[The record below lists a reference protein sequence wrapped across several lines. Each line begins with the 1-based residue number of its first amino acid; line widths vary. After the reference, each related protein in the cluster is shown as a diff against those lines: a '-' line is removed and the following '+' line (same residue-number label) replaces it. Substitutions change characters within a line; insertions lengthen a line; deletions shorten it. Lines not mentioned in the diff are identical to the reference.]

1 MTRPKS
7 TLKNPFVTV
16 GYYGPVYFCDRE
28 KETSQLKK
36 NMLNGNSTALISVR
50 RIGKTGLI
58 HHLLNH
64 IPAGWKGIYVDIQE
78 TENLNQFLNKIST
91 SVIQSFSEKSK
102 PGQKIWQ
109 FIKSLRPVVSF
120 DTLTGAPQATFEV
133 KRHEAESNIHA
144 ILLFLEKQNSRILL
158 AIDEFQQILNYP
170 EKNTDAWLRSKI
182 QELNNLFF
190 IFSGSSQHLMKDLFA
205 NPQRP
210 FFRSTHLLKLE
221 KLNKTAYKNFI
232 IKMFSKY
239 NKEIEGQIAE
249 KILEWTEIHT
259 FYVQQLCNRIF
270 SSTVKKVTDESWKEQ
285 AYYLLKEQE
294 PIFFSYRSMLT
305 RGQWNLLKAISR
317 EHKVYHPSS
326 KDFLSKHHLSTSASV
341 LRSLRSLTEYDLI
354 YSDFDENGKVYYD
367 VYDVYFKR
375 WIQDK
380 QK

>member
-305 RGQWNLLKAISR
+305 RGQWNLLKAIAR

>member
-1 MTRPKS
+1 MTRPKN

-16 GYYGPVYFCDRE
+16 GYYGPEYFCDRE
-28 KETSQLKK
+28 KETNQLKQ

-58 HHLLNH
+58 YHLLNQL
-64 IPAGWKGIYVDIQE
+64 PTGWKGIYVDIQE

-102 PGQKIWQ
+102 PGDKIWQ
-109 FIKSLRPVVSF
+109 FIKSLRPVISF
-120 DTLTGAPQATFEV
+120 DTLTGAPKATFEV
-133 KRHEAESNIHA
+133 KQHEAESNIHA

-221 KLNKTAYKNFI
+221 KLNKTTYKNFI

-239 NKEIEGQIAE
+239 NKEIEGQCAE
-249 KILEWTEIHT
+249 KILEWAEIHT

-270 SSTVKKVTDESWKEQ
+270 SSTVKKVTEESWKEQ

-305 RGQWNLLKAISR
+305 RGQWSLLKAIAR

-341 LRSLRSLTEYDLI
+341 LRSLSSLTEYDLI

-380 QK
+380 Q